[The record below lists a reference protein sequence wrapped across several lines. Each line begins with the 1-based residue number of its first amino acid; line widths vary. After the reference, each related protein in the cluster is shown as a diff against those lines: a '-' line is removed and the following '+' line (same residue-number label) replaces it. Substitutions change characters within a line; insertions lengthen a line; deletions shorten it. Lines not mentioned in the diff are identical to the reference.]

1 MTTQGLRSFK
11 ARKEIENAE
20 LCGCYCCE
28 RMYVPET
35 ILDWVDNNLT
45 AICPRCG
52 IDSVVA
58 YRPAEDG
65 SIEIFKRKLAKW
77 HLQSFG
83 A

>member
-11 ARKEIENAE
+11 ARKEIESSE

-45 AICPRCG
+45 AICR
-52 IDSVVA
+52 
-58 YRPAEDG
+58 G
-65 SIEIFKRKLAKW
+65 SQAGTPFDLK
-77 HLQSFG
+77 G
-83 A
+83 T